1 MTTFD
6 TGFDPYAYSIN
17 YNKYDNVFHS
27 LVFFSK
33 IINKQLSLN
42 NKKKYDVTICVERKH
57 VKRVLIMASY
67 ILKNVNTIRILHI
80 STDPVTEDDNNFE
93 KNQLN
98 MFYNSFHYH

>member
-1 MTTFD
+1 M
-6 TGFDPYAYSIN
+6 
-17 YNKYDNVFHS
+17 S
-27 LVFFSK
+27 LS
-33 IINKQLSLN
+33 
-42 NKKKYDVTICVERKH
+42 NKKKYDVTICVEKKH

-67 ILKNVNTIRILHI
+67 ILKNVNTIKILHI